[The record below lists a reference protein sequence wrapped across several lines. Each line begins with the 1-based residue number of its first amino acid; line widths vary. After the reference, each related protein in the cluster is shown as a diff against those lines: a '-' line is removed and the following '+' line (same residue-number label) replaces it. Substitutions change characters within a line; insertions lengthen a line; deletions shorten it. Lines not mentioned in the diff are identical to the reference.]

1 MPDITGTGR
10 VRARVQRLTVC
21 CWNVESLR
29 DIAEDGGE
37 IKNTVGG
44 IKDTAKDIDRPA
56 RRAGLSFSTLHFKPA
71 GVLGSLPSLIVG
83 R

>member
-1 MPDITGTGR
+1 VPDITGTGR

-37 IKNTVGG
+37 IKNTIGG
-44 IKDTAKDIDRPA
+44 I
-56 RRAGLSFSTLHFKPA
+56 
-71 GVLGSLPSLIVG
+71 
-83 R
+83 

>member
-1 MPDITGTGR
+1 VPDITGTGC

-44 IKDTAKDIDRPA
+44 IKDTAKDIVDEQTTR
-56 RRAGLSFSTLHFKPA
+56 TE
-71 GVLGSLPSLIVG
+71 LP
-83 R
+83 